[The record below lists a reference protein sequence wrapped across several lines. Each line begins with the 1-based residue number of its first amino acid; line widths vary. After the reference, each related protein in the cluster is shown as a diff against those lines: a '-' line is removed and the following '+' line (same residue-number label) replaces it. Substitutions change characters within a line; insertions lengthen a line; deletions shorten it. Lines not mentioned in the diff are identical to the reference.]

1 MKLLHSATIA
11 ATLLACGPALAQT
24 TWTMPTAYPDTN
36 FHTRNL
42 KQFAD
47 EVAKETDGKLKIT
60 IHSGGALIKM
70 PEIKRAVQTGQVQIG
85 EIFIGTMANEA
96 PLYSFDSI
104 PFMTSGH
111 ADAQKLWA
119 AARPLVEERL
129 DKQNLHV
136 LYSVA
141 WPAQG
146 LYTKKA
152 VEKVEDFK
160 GLKFRTPSPSTAD
173 FAKRLGAVPT
183 VVQAADIPQAFLTG
197 LVEAMLTSSSTGVDT
212 QAWDYLEN
220 FYSVP
225 TMFPQNIVFV
235 NKRAWEQL
243 DEGTR
248 KIVTAAA
255 ERAEA
260 RGWQMS
266 ADENETSIKKMQEN
280 KLNVQEVSP
289 ALLDSFKKVGAEM
302 ATDWMAKLTDQE
314 RAALEPAI
322 KK

>member
-1 MKLLHSATIA
+1 MRLLHTATLA
-11 ATLLACGPALAQT
+11 ALLACGPALAQT
-24 TWTMPTAYPDTN
+24 TWNMPTAYPETN

-42 KQFAD
+42 KQFTD
-47 EVAKETDGKLKIT
+47 EVAKETDGKLKIN

-70 PEIKRAVQTGQVQIG
+70 PEIKRAVQTGQVQLG

-104 PFMTSGH
+104 PFMSEGH
-111 ADAQKLWA
+111 AEAQQLWA
-119 AARPLVEERL
+119 AARPLVESRL

-146 LYTKKA
+146 IYTKKPINSTA
-152 VEKVEDFK
+152 DLK

-183 VVQAADIPQAFLTG
+183 VVQAADVPQAFLTG
-197 LVEAMLTSSSTGVDT
+197 LVEAMMTSSTTGVDT
-212 QAWDYLEN
+212 QAWDYLET

-235 NKRAWEQL
+235 NKAAWAKL
-243 DEGTR
+243 DDATR
-248 KIVTAAA
+248 QIVTAAA
-255 ERAEA
+255 ERAEK
-260 RGWQMS
+260 RGWEAS
-266 ADENETSIKKMQEN
+266 AAENETNIQKLKDN
-280 KLNVQEVSP
+280 KLNVLEVSP
-289 ALLDSFKKVGAEM
+289 EVLTAFKETGSAM
-302 ATDWMAKLTDQE
+302 TTDWLGKLTDDE
-314 RAALEPAI
+314 RAKLEPVV

>member
-1 MKLLHSATIA
+1 MKLLHTATLA
-11 ATLLACGPALAQT
+11 ALLACGPALAQT
-24 TWTMPTAYPDTN
+24 TWNMPTAYPETN

-42 KQFAD
+42 KQFAE

-70 PEIKRAVQTGQVQIG
+70 PEIKRAVQTGQVQLG

-104 PFMTSGH
+104 PFMSAGH
-111 ADAQKLWA
+111 KEAQQLWA
-119 AARPLVEERL
+119 AARPLVEARL

-160 GLKFRTPSPSTAD
+160 GMKFRTPSPSTAD

-183 VVQAADIPQAFLTG
+183 VVQAADVPQAFLTG

-212 QAWDYLEN
+212 QAWDYLDN

-235 NKRAWEQL
+235 NKAAWGKL
-243 DEGTR
+243 DPAVQ
-248 KIVTAAA
+248 KAVTEAAK
-255 ERAEA
+255 RAEE

-266 ADENETSIKKMQEN
+266 ADENATSIKKMQDN
-280 KLNVQEVSP
+280 KLNVQEVN
-289 ALLDSFKKVGAEM
+289 ATLLEGFKKVGADM
-302 ATDWMAKLTDQE
+302 AVDWIGKLTPEE
-314 RAALEPAI
+314 RAVLEPVV

>member
-1 MKLLHSATIA
+1 M
-11 ATLLACGPALAQT
+11 AQT
-24 TWTMPTAYPDTN
+24 TWVMPTAYPDTN

-60 IHSGGALIKM
+60 VHSGGALIKM

-85 EIFIGTMANEA
+85 EILIGSMANEA
-96 PLYSFDSI
+96 PLYQFDTI
-104 PFMTSGH
+104 PFMVADH
-111 ADAQKLWA
+111 AHAQTVWA
-119 AARPLVEERL
+119 AVRPLVTQRL
-129 DKQNLHV
+129 EKQNLHI
-136 LYSVA
+136 LYSVV

-146 LYTKKA
+146 LYSKKELDPA
-152 VEKVEDFK
+152 N
-160 GLKFRTPSPSTAD
+160 GLKGVKFRSSSPTAAD

-183 VVQAADIPQAFLTG
+183 VVQAVEVPQAFLTG
-197 LVEAMLTSSSTGVDT
+197 MVDAMMTSSSTGVDT
-212 QAWDYLEN
+212 QAWDYLSV
-220 FYSVP
+220 FYDVP
-225 TMFPQNIVFV
+225 TMFPQNLVLV

-266 ADENETSIKKMQEN
+266 AEENAASIR
-280 KLNVQEVSP
+280 KLKDNGLAVRELDP
-289 ALLDSFKKVGAEM
+289 ALLERFKQVGAQM
-302 ATDWMAKLTDQE
+302 AEDWLGKLTAQE
-314 RAALEPAI
+314 SQALVPAVRRQ
-322 KK
+322 